1 MVTTHVEYHEFC
13 LQKSPRWQI
22 CIGLFGRG
30 NESWTVFLINT
41 KLPGIVEK
49 MFRCFDLR
57 WCWTNCSNLGEV
69 WVKFGW
75 GLGFRSVAVQPILS
89 YIRNHLLWETFWLH
103 RPYSVSTGWI
113 YSVTRTGLTLGF
125 WRIVLYYVQTP
136 QRFWNRKKI
145 VLTF

>member
-1 MVTTHVEYHEFC
+1 MVTTQVEYHEFC

-57 WCWTNCSNLGEV
+57 WCWTNCSNLGE
-69 WVKFGW
+69 FGW
-75 GLGFRSVAVQPILS
+75 DLDEAWVSVVSQYSQSCLILGTTC
-89 YIRNHLLWETFWLH
+89 YE
-103 RPYSVSTGWI
+103 RPSDFTDLIVFP
-113 YSVTRTGLTLGF
+113 LDEF
-125 WRIVLYYVQTP
+125 IVLVEQD
-136 QRFWNRKKI
+136 W
-145 VLTF
+145 